1 MVEKLKW
8 HTEKRKVKNLV
19 PTEGNPRQLTERQ
32 AKDLEKSLKKFNLVD
47 IPAINIDNRII
58 SGHQRIAV
66 LRALGREDEEIDV
79 RAPNREL
86 TEEEHREYMLRA
98 NKNLGEWNYD
108 LLANFDEDLLK
119 DVGFES
125 EELDNIFGL
134 EVDDEFDAE
143 KEIEK
148 VLAGKERRCKE
159 GDLWQLGEHRLY
171 IGDAV
176 KKESWE
182 KVLGNEKIN
191 MILTDPPYGLGG
203 YAGRSGKFSPVIGDE
218 GNILRF
224 YKIIPIVEEM
234 YIWGDWKFYSQIVN
248 IFGMPRSIIIWEK
261 PTFGMGRGYRRQ
273 YELLFYW
280 GNYKGTKYGDIWKF
294 ERENKYQ
301 HPTQNQLNYAN
312 DV

>member
-143 KEIEK
+143 KELEK

-159 GDLWQLGEHRLY
+159 G
-171 IGDAV
+171 I
-176 KKESWE
+176 
-182 KVLGNEKIN
+182 
-191 MILTDPPYGLGG
+191 YG
-203 YAGRSGKFSPVIGDE
+203 I
-218 GNILRF
+218 
-224 YKIIPIVEEM
+224 
-234 YIWGDWKFYSQIVN
+234 
-248 IFGMPRSIIIWEK
+248 
-261 PTFGMGRGYRRQ
+261 
-273 YELLFYW
+273 
-280 GNYKGTKYGDIWKF
+280 
-294 ERENKYQ
+294 
-301 HPTQNQLNYAN
+301 
-312 DV
+312 